1 MGIRRLSLSDV
12 PRAGSYS
19 HSVSVGN
26 ILFISGQL
34 GVSSETKK
42 DFRAQFNLAMSN
54 IKKICQANGT
64 GLENILKMV
73 VYISNASYFD
83 EMNKIFSEIF
93 EDYPPVRTTIVCS
106 FPNPDA
112 LVELEATVFVS

>member
-1 MGIRRLSLSDV
+1 MGIKRLNLSDV

-34 GVSSETKK
+34 GVSKDTKNN
-42 DFRAQFNLAMSN
+42 FEAQFNMAMSN
-54 IKKICQANGT
+54 ILKICDANNT
-64 GLENILKMV
+64 EKANIVKMV
-73 VYISNASYFD
+73 VYLSDARYFD
-83 EMNKIFSEIF
+83 EMNKIFNETF
-93 EDYPPVRTTIVCS
+93 KDYPPARTTIVCS

-112 LVELEATVFVS
+112 LVELEATVFVN